1 MNQVKLKCN
10 GREYTYW
17 SKVTITSGLNELS
30 RSFTLEVTYILPE
43 QNTLQD
49 LFKPNDK
56 VQIFID
62 DDLIISGYIDKTPIN
77 YNANSINVQIIGRS
91 KTEDLVDCNPWPE
104 GDPIQF
110 DSGWVISPTQNYFI
124 VYEPNAVT
132 TRSKHQDKLGTAL
145 ATLVGAYGI
154 KLKAYNDPEIIK
166 KLDEVKNINVKAES
180 TLYDIIASVVIGD
193 DLLITDDENGDL
205 LVLKKGKQ
213 KCFDSITLGINILSG
228 KADFDATKIFQV
240 YSCSGHKK
248 GDDNTSGKQLQTNG
262 KAVDAEVN
270 RRRYKYLNSVS
281 ENSNCLQTAEG
292 ERNYQRAQ
300 YDKVTYTV
308 YGWRQS
314 NGDLW
319 KINYLVKVTDKILGF
334 SQKELLI
341 QKVVFELDNTNGMI
355 TTLELIPPEGVKIES
370 KSGSQKNTKSSS
382 TSVSQVNSLNLNKN
396 RF

>member
-10 GREYTYW
+10 GREYAYW

-145 ATLVGAYGI
+145 ATLVGAYSI
-154 KLKAYNDPEIIK
+154 RLKAYNDPEIIK
-166 KLDEVKNINVKAES
+166 KLVEVKNINVKAES

-193 DLLITDDENGDL
+193 DLLITDNENGDL
-205 LVLKKGKQ
+205 LVLKKALQNSFDDLVLGK
-213 KCFDSITLGINILSG
+213 NILSG
-228 KADFDATKIFQV
+228 KADFNATKIFQ
-240 YSCSGHKK
+240 
-248 GDDNTSGKQLQTNG
+248 
-262 KAVDAEVN
+262 
-270 RRRYKYLNSVS
+270 
-281 ENSNCLQTAEG
+281 
-292 ERNYQRAQ
+292 
-300 YDKVTYTV
+300 KVT
-308 YGWRQS
+308 
-314 NGDLW
+314 
-319 KINYLVKVTDKILGF
+319 F
-334 SQKELLI
+334 
-341 QKVVFELDNTNGMI
+341 LDNCR
-355 TTLELIPPEGVKIES
+355 S
-370 KSGSQKNTKSSS
+370 
-382 TSVSQVNSLNLNKN
+382 
-396 RF
+396 